1 MNATRGIETG
11 DAMKEK
17 TSKTH
22 ATRREV
28 LKKGSYVVP
37 AVLTLAVKP
46 SFATAASGSGGG
58 GATDPRGSKTKP
70 VNVSRRPPQK
80 G

>member
-46 SFATAASGSGGG
+46 SFGS
-58 GATDPRGSKTKP
+58 TWNSSLR
-70 VNVSRRPPQK
+70 
-80 G
+80 